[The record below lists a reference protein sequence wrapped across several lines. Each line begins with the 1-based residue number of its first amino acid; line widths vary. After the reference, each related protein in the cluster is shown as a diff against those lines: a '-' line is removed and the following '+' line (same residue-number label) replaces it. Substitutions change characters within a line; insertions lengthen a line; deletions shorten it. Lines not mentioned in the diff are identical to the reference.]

1 MYILDQ
7 LRKIVHSDAVVA
19 DMRRDDVRSQSKQ
32 RVFRVFISVHL
43 KNLPEQEFARKRNR
57 RVLVQN

>member
-43 KNLPEQEFARKRNR
+43 
-57 RVLVQN
+57 